1 MESSPAVGR
10 RGEKRRSKTRRGCC
24 RLERSAAASLV
35 HTERNKQRHSELLLL
50 LLLELKDAQLTHHV
64 TTEDNLP
71 SEALTDTN
79 SEQRER
85 DGFNRGGDVSVAIS
99 VHIVTLLSSAAA
111 AAVVVVI

>member
-35 HTERNKQRHSELLLL
+35 HTERNKQRDSELLL

-79 SEQRER
+79 SEQRGR

-99 VHIVTLLSSAAA
+99 VHIVTLLLSSSA